1 MSATAAAWLQAF
13 AGLATFGAACFAAY
27 YTKTAPTRAAELS
40 EMLRKRNDDAG
51 LIKREKRWVLLIMMQ
66 ERGRISSDDA
76 QKAVNSIPVVFAGD
90 DKVMAAYRRLSGQH
104 GPYTPER
111 LRLYL
116 ALTTEVARSAGFSDV
131 ITVSD
136 VDVGYYLYTESPPD
150 KSTENFTTIMEQ
162 QDKLR
167 QILTRIADAAESWG
181 GKSPLQ

>member
-1 MSATAAAWLQAF
+1 MSAEAAAWLQAF
-13 AGLATFGAACFAAY
+13 AGFATFGAACFAAY

-40 EMLRKRNDDAG
+40 ELLRKQNDESS
-51 LIKREKRWVLLIMMQ
+51 LHKREKRWVLLVMMQ
-66 ERGRISSDDA
+66 ERGRIGSDDA

-90 DKVMAAYRRLSGQH
+90 DKVMAAYRRLSGQY

-136 VDVGYYLYTESPPD
+136 VDVGYYLHADPPPD
-150 KSTENFTTIMEQ
+150 RSGENFSNLMEQ

-167 QILTRIADAAESWG
+167 QVLTRIADAVEGWNS
-181 GKSPLQ
+181 KSS